1 MKEKRASQPGALYF
15 FVFIY
20 SIVSLKAHSK
30 EHNPIL
36 ARKSQKIRGS
46 LKTRGSNSILQI
58 RYRLTDQIRKYFS
71 IKSAASIY
79 IPIVIFSLL
88 PAAKLMST

>member
-1 MKEKRASQPGALYF
+1 MKEKRASQPGALF
-15 FVFIY
+15 FFCVPF
-20 SIVSLKAHSK
+20 
-30 EHNPIL
+30 NIL
-36 ARKSQKIRGS
+36 LLTQTIPLLCDTEEGDYMCQSKIRS
-46 LKTRGSNSILQI
+46 PVK
-58 RYRLTDQIRKYFS
+58 YADQIRKYFS